1 MDLTDFRKAEIY
13 GPDHWLALLAYLDR
27 IGESSL
33 LDGFYSSPECGRS
46 ANQNFN
52 PVPQGMLDGM
62 EICRK
67 YLFIY
72 AAGLPETQPRLHHQS
87 SEHRISLPRSFNSPC
102 SVTQTGDT
110 PPPSAEPDNH
120 QEDTPCPPTEN
131 GENSGWGFEAT
142 FDFDKYMEGPDVGSH
157 HQDEAE

>member
-1 MDLTDFRKAEIY
+1 M
-13 GPDHWLALLAYLDR
+13 LALLAYLDR

-33 LDGFYSSPECGRS
+33 LNGFYSSPECGRS

-52 PVPQGMLDGM
+52 PVPQGMLDRM

-87 SEHRISLPRSFNSPC
+87 SEPRISLPRPSNSPC
-102 SVTQTGDT
+102 SVSQAGDT
-110 PPPSAEPDNH
+110 PPPGAGPGNH
-120 QEDTPCPPTEN
+120 QEDTLWPPIEDVEDN
-131 GENSGWGFEAT
+131 VWEAL
-142 FDFDKYMEGPDVGSH
+142 FDGMLVEDLDMGSH
-157 HQDEAE
+157 HQDEAG